1 MEAEAAALRMA
12 DEPSDAAGLAP
23 LLRAAK
29 AGDMAAFEQLVRLHE
44 RRVLSIAWRMLGDL
58 DDAKDA
64 AQDVFLRLYRFLPR
78 FDERR
83 EFSHWLYRMTVNVCR
98 DAARR
103 RRRGEPLPELAADT
117 DPDRDL
123 RAAEARRLVHRALE
137 TLPVKERAALVL
149 RDVEGLET
157 EEVARILGSSP
168 ATVRSQVSS
177 ARLKIRKFIE
187 RMRMRKS

>member
-1 MEAEAAALRMA
+1 VESQPAALAMA
-12 DEPSDAAGLAP
+12 EEPSETDGLAR
-23 LLRAAK
+23 LLREAK
-29 AGDMAAFEQLVRLHE
+29 AGDVYAFEQLLRLHE
-44 RRVLSIAWRMLGDL
+44 RRVLNIAWRMLGDL
-58 DDAKDA
+58 EDAKDA
-64 AQDVFLRLYRFLPR
+64 AQQVFLRLYRFLPR

-98 DAARR
+98 DVARR
-103 RRRGEPLPELAADT
+103 RKRSEPLPEMAVDV
-117 DPDRDL
+117 DPDREL
-123 RAAEARRLVHRALE
+123 RAAEARRLVARALE
-137 TLPVKERAALVL
+137 ILPARERAAVVL

-187 RMRMRKS
+187 RMRLRKS